1 MTKRKE
7 SGKVLKDKAFKIGR
21 LYGSYERGLAS
32 AMFFNKKSSGSGAK
46 SMLNQQIADELHKA
60 IRKFKRLKDYFLFK
74 NNLCGADLADVELI
88 SKELDSHYV
97 WLIFLVNMH
106 GLFVDKTRKEERRNY
121 YWRISK
127 YFKWFKK
134 KIKKICVDQGI
145 EFYKKYFK
153 NG

>member
-7 SGKVLKDKAFKIGR
+7 SGKVLKDKTFKIGR

-60 IRKFKRLKDYFLFK
+60 IRKFKRVKDYFLFK
-74 NNLCGADLADVELI
+74 NNLWGADLADVELI

-97 WLIFLVNMH
+97 
-106 GLFVDKTRKEERRNY
+106 
-121 YWRISK
+121 
-127 YFKWFKK
+127 
-134 KIKKICVDQGI
+134 
-145 EFYKKYFK
+145 
-153 NG
+153 